1 MLISD
6 NFLVELMGK
15 FFHIRKGQVLPYR
28 LLVYIL
34 ICSSFFTIIGTSVQ
48 LYMEYRSDV
57 LEIRKGMDQIQQS
70 YLNTIAA
77 SLWDINIDHVK
88 IQLQGA
94 LKLPGMRYLEVVEMS
109 FGSVDLVASIGSV
122 PEGRNIIER
131 TFPLIHEVDGKS
143 MEVGQLRAIAGLDNV
158 FKRLRM
164 RVFVVLLTQGVKTF
178 LVALFILMI
187 IHYMVTRHLQ
197 VMAEYAQEMDIS
209 KLDRELVLNRR
220 RKNRKPDE
228 IDRVAQAFN
237 EMRLNLIRDIAER
250 KRAEEALKEANMIV
264 EKSPVVLFKWR
275 NEEGWPVEL
284 VSQNVTQ
291 LGFQAEDF
299 LNGKMKF
306 ADVVHPDDLERV
318 GNEVVHYVE
327 HRIDH
332 FLQKYRI
339 IDLSGRI
346 YWIEDSTVIV
356 RDPEGRV
363 SSFLGIAVDATERVM
378 AENELARLR
387 NLLKNTIDS
396 MPTVLVGVDEKICI
410 NQWNRSAEEE
420 TGKTFGEV
428 RGGYLLDYFPQLES
442 EMDLIMESVN
452 RLEVKEKNKI
462 PLNSEGDVHYKN
474 IKIYP
479 LLESEDGRG
488 AVILIDDVTM
498 KSRLEDMMIQTEKMM
513 SVGGLAAGMAHEINN
528 PLGAVL
534 SGVQGTE
541 RRLSPSLKKNQEVAS
556 ELGLDLDK
564 VHEYLDRRGIL
575 GYLRGI
581 NDAGRRAARIVRNM
595 LEFSRKSESSRM
607 ETNVKGILEKAL
619 SLAEN
624 DYDLKKKY
632 DFKTIEVR
640 RDYEQGLPLVSITE
654 TEIEQVFLNIFKNA
668 AQAMSEKDY
677 YDEHP
682 NITLR
687 TRKDGKYVRIEVED
701 NGPGMTEEVRKRIF
715 EPFYTTKR
723 VGLGTGLG
731 LSVSYFIITRN
742 HEGEF
747 VVESEEGVGSKFVIR
762 LPAVFRERS

>member
-1 MLISD
+1 M
-6 NFLVELMGK
+6 VK
-15 FFHIRKGQVLPYR
+15 FFRIRKGQVLPYR

-34 ICSSFFTIIGTSVQ
+34 ICSSFFTIIGTSLQ

-57 LEIRKGMDQIQQS
+57 GEIQKGMEQIEQS

-88 IQLQGA
+88 IQLEGA

-109 FGSVDLVASIGSV
+109 FGSLDPVASMGSV
-122 PEGRNIIER
+122 PEGTNVIER
-131 TFPLIHEVDGKS
+131 TFPLIHVVDGKNV
-143 MEVGQLRAIAGLDNV
+143 EVGQLRAIAGLDNV
-158 FKRLRM
+158 FKRLRL
-164 RVFVVLLTQGVKTF
+164 RVFVVLLTQGIKTF

-197 VMAEYAQEMDIS
+197 AMAEYAQEMDIN
-209 KLDRELVLNRR
+209 KLDRKLVLNRR
-220 RKNRKPDE
+220 GKHRKPDE

-250 KRAEEALKEANMIV
+250 KKAEEALKEANMIV

-275 NEEGWPVEL
+275 NEDGWPVEL
-284 VSQNVTQ
+284 VSQNVSQ
-291 LGFQAEDF
+291 LGIQADDF
-299 LNGKMKF
+299 LSGRIKYVEIIHPE
-306 ADVVHPDDLERV
+306 DVERV
-318 GNEVVHYVE
+318 GAEIAHYTE
-327 HRIDH
+327 HGVDH
-332 FLQKYRI
+332 FMQKYRI
-339 IDLSGRI
+339 IDPSGRV
-346 YWIEDSTVIV
+346 YWLEDSTVIV
-356 RDPEGRV
+356 RDSEGQV
-363 SSFLGIAVDATERVM
+363 ISYLGIASDATERVM

-396 MPTVLVGVDEKICI
+396 MPTALVGVDEQIRI

-420 TGKTFGEV
+420 TGKSFEEV
-428 RGGYLLDYFPQLES
+428 RGNHLLDIFPQLEN
-442 EMDLIMESVN
+442 EMGLIIEAVTE
-452 RLEVKEKNKI
+452 LEVKEKNKI
-462 PLNSEGDVHYKN
+462 PFNFEGEVHYKN

-488 AVILIDDVTM
+488 AVLLIDDVTM

-541 RRLSPSLKKNQEVAS
+541 RRLSPSLNKNIEVAS
-556 ELGLDLDK
+556 ELGLDLNK
-564 VHEYLDRRGIL
+564 VHEYMDKRGIL

-581 NDAGRRAARIVRNM
+581 SDAGRRAARIVRNM
-595 LEFSRKSESSRM
+595 LEFSRKSESSRT
-607 ETNVKGILEKAL
+607 EINVRGILEKAL

-640 RDYEQGLPLVSITE
+640 RDYEQGLPPVSMTE
-654 TEIEQVFLNIFKNA
+654 TEIEQVFLNLFKNA
-668 AQAMSEKDY
+668 AQAMADKDY
-677 YDEHP
+677 IDERP

-687 TRKDGKYVRIEVED
+687 TRKDGDYVLIEVED
-701 NGPGMTEEVRKRIF
+701 NGPGMPEDVRKRVF

-747 VVESEEGVGSKFVIR
+747 FVESEMGKGSKFIIR
-762 LPAVFRERS
+762 LPAVKKKTGPADL

>member
-1 MLISD
+1 M
-6 NFLVELMGK
+6 VK
-15 FFHIRKGQVLPYR
+15 FFSIRKGQVLPYR
-28 LLVYIL
+28 LLIYIL

-48 LYMEYRSDV
+48 LFMEYRSDV
-57 LEIRKGMDQIQQS
+57 GEIQKGMGQIENS
-70 YLNTIAA
+70 YVNTIAA

-88 IQLQGA
+88 IQLEGA

-109 FGSVDLVASIGSV
+109 FGVVDPVASIGTV
-122 PEGRNIIER
+122 PTGTNIIER
-131 TFPLIHEVDGKS
+131 TYPLIHVADGKS
-143 MEVGQLRAIAGLDNV
+143 VVVGQLRAVAGLDNV
-158 FKRLRM
+158 FNRLRM

-197 VMAEYAQEMDIS
+197 TMAEYAQEMDINN
-209 KLDRELVLNRR
+209 LDRELVLKRR
-220 RKNRKPDE
+220 GGNRKPDE

-250 KRAEEALKEANMIV
+250 VRAEKALKESNMIV

-284 VSQNVTQ
+284 VSQNVSQ
-291 LGFQAEDF
+291 LGIQAEDF
-299 LNGKMKF
+299 LSGKMKYI
-306 ADVVHPDDLERV
+306 DVIHPDDIERFSSEMANYIKL
-318 GNEVVHYVE
+318 GT
-327 HRIDH
+327 DH
-332 FLQKYRI
+332 FMQKYRI
-339 IDLSGRI
+339 IDPSGRV

-356 RDPEGRV
+356 RDSEGMV
-363 SSFLGIAVDATERVM
+363 TSYLAIAVDATERVM

-396 MPTVLVGVDEKICI
+396 MPTVLVGVDEQICI
-410 NQWNRSAEEE
+410 NQWNKSAEEE
-420 TGKTFGEV
+420 TEKSFEEV
-428 RGGYLLDYFPQLES
+428 KGLYLLDVFPQLAD
-442 EMDLIMESVN
+442 EMGLIVESVN
-452 RLEVKEKNKI
+452 KLEVNEKNKI
-462 PLNSEGDVHYKN
+462 PFNSEGTVQYKN

-479 LLESEDGRG
+479 LLESESGRG
-488 AVILIDDVTM
+488 AVLLIDDVTM

-541 RRLSPSLKKNQEVAS
+541 RRLSPSLKKNIEVAS
-556 ELGLDLDK
+556 ELGLDLNK
-564 VHEYLDRRGIL
+564 VHEYMDQRGIL

-581 NDAGRRAARIVRNM
+581 SDAGRRAARIVRNM
-595 LEFSRKSESSRM
+595 LEFSRKSESSRT
-607 ETNVKGILEKAL
+607 EVDVKGILEKTL

-640 RDYEQGLPLVSITE
+640 RDYEQGLPAVSITE

-668 AQAMSEKDY
+668 AQAMSDKEFIAP
-677 YDEHP
+677 EQP

-687 TRKDGKYVRIEVED
+687 TRKDGKFIRIEVED
-701 NGPGMTEEVRKRIF
+701 NGPGMDEDVRKRVF

-747 VVESEEGVGSKFVIR
+747 LVESELGKGSKFVIR
-762 LPAVFRERS
+762 LPMVVK

>member
-1 MLISD
+1 M
-6 NFLVELMGK
+6 VK
-15 FFHIRKGQVLPYR
+15 FFRIRKGQVLPYR

-57 LEIRKGMDQIQQS
+57 GEIQKGMDQVEQS

-88 IQLQGA
+88 IQLEGA
-94 LKLPGMRYLEVVEMS
+94 FKLPGMRYLEVVEMS
-109 FGSVDLVASIGSV
+109 FGSVDPVASIGTV
-122 PEGRNIIER
+122 PDGRNVIER
-131 TFPLIHEVDGKS
+131 TFPLIHVVDGKS
-143 MEVGQLRAIAGLDNV
+143 VEVGQLRAIAGLDNV
-158 FKRLRM
+158 FKRLRL

-178 LVALFILMI
+178 LVALFILII

-197 VMAEYAQEMDIS
+197 AMAEYAQEMDIN
-209 KLDRELVLNRR
+209 KLDRALVLNRR
-220 RKNRKPDE
+220 GGNRKPDE

-250 KRAEEALKEANMIV
+250 KKAEEALKEANMIV

-284 VSQNVTQ
+284 VSQNVSQ
-291 LGFQAEDF
+291 LGFSADDF
-299 LNGKMKF
+299 LSGRLKYI
-306 ADVVHPDDLERV
+306 DVIHPDDIERASA
-318 GNEVVHYVE
+318 EVAHYTTHGV
-327 HRIDH
+327 DH

-339 IDLSGRI
+339 IDSTGKI
-346 YWIEDSTVIV
+346 YWIEDSTMIV
-356 RDPEGRV
+356 RDADGQV
-363 SSFLGIAVDATERVM
+363 SSYLGIAMDATERVM

-396 MPTVLVGVDEKICI
+396 MPTVLVGVDEQVRI

-420 TGKTFGEV
+420 TGKPFEEV
-428 RGGYLLDYFPQLES
+428 RGKHLLDYFPQLES
-442 EMDLIMESVN
+442 EMGLIMESVSQ
-452 RLEVKEKNKI
+452 LEVKEKNKI
-462 PLNSEGDVHYKN
+462 PFNYDGEAQYKN

-488 AVILIDDVTM
+488 AVLLIDDVTM
-498 KSRLEDMMIQTEKMM
+498 KSRLEEMMIQTEKMM

-541 RRLSPSLKKNQEVAS
+541 RRLSPSLQKNIEVAS

-564 VHEYLDRRGIL
+564 VHEYMERRGIL

-581 NDAGRRAARIVRNM
+581 SDAGRRAARIVRNM
-595 LEFSRKSESSRM
+595 LEFSRKSESSRAVV
-607 ETNVKGILEKAL
+607 NVKGILEKAL

-640 RDYEQGLPLVSITE
+640 RDYEQGLPPISITE

-668 AQAMSEKDY
+668 AQAMADKEYVD
-677 YDEHP
+677 DRP
-682 NITLR
+682 NLTLR
-687 TRKDGKYVRIEVED
+687 TRKDGKYVMIEVED
-701 NGPGMTEEVRKRIF
+701 NGPGMPEDVRKRVF

-747 VVESEEGVGSKFVIR
+747 IVESEPGKGSKFIIR
-762 LPAVFRERS
+762 LPAVS

>member
-1 MLISD
+1 MRS
-6 NFLVELMGK
+6 
-15 FFHIRKGQVLPYR
+15 FFRIRKGQVLPYR

-57 LEIRKGMDQIQQS
+57 SEIRKGMGQIEQS

-88 IQLQGA
+88 IQLEGA

-109 FGSVDLVASIGSV
+109 FGAVEPVATVGTMPSNN
-122 PEGRNIIER
+122 NIIER
-131 TFPLIHEVDGKS
+131 VFPLTHVVDGKR
-143 MEVGQLRAIAGLDNV
+143 MDVGQLKAVAGLDNV
-158 FKRLRM
+158 FNRLRM

-178 LVALFILMI
+178 LVAMFILVI

-197 VMAEYAQEMDIS
+197 TMAEYAQEMDIT
-209 KLDRELVLNRR
+209 KLDRRLVLNRR

-228 IDRVAQAFN
+228 IDRVVQAFN

-250 KRAEEALKEANMIV
+250 KRAEEALKESNMIV

-275 NEEGWPVEL
+275 NEAGWPVEL
-284 VSQNVTQ
+284 VSQNVSQ
-291 LGFQAEDF
+291 LGLSADDF
-299 LNGKMKF
+299 LSGRLKYI
-306 ADVVHPDDLERV
+306 DVIHPEDLERV
-318 GNEVVHYVE
+318 EAEVSHYVDYGV
-327 HRIDH
+327 DH
-332 FLQKYRI
+332 FLQTYRI
-339 IDLSGRI
+339 IDLTGRV
-346 YWIEDSTVIV
+346 YWLEESKVIV
-356 RDPEGRV
+356 RDSDGTV
-363 SSFLGIAVDATERVM
+363 TSFLGIAYDATERVV
-378 AENELARLR
+378 AETELGRLR

-396 MPTVLVGVDEKICI
+396 MPTVLVGVDENIRI

-420 TGKTFGEV
+420 TGRAFEEV
-428 RGGYLLDYFPQLES
+428 KGAPLLDCFPQLAEEMGLIEES
-442 EMDLIMESVN
+442 LD
-452 RLEVKEKNKI
+452 RLEVLEKNKI
-462 PLNSEGDVHYKN
+462 PFNFDGEVQYKN

-479 LLESEDGRG
+479 LLGSDEGRG
-488 AVILIDDVTM
+488 AVILLDDVTM

-541 RRLSPSLKKNQEVAS
+541 RRLSPSLSKNMEVAS
-556 ELGLDLDK
+556 ELGLDLNV

-581 NDAGRRAARIVRNM
+581 SDAGRRAARIVRNM
-595 LEFSRKSESSRM
+595 LEFSRKSESSRAVM
-607 ETNVKGILEKAL
+607 NVKGILEKAL
-619 SLAEN
+619 SLAGN

-632 DFKTIEVR
+632 DFKTIDIR
-640 RDYEQGLPLVSITE
+640 RDYEQGLPQVSITE

-668 AQAMSEKDY
+668 AQAMADKE
-677 YDEHP
+677 YDEERP
-682 NITLR
+682 CITLR
-687 TRKDGKYVRIEVED
+687 TRRDGAFVMIEVED
-701 NGPGMTEEVRKRIF
+701 NGPGMPEDIRKRVF

-742 HEGEF
+742 HDGEF
-747 VVESEEGVGSKFVIR
+747 LVESEPGKGSKFTIR
-762 LPAVFRERS
+762 LPAVSAQG

>member
-1 MLISD
+1 MVK
-6 NFLVELMGK
+6 FLK
-15 FFHIRKGQVLPYR
+15 IRKGQVLPYR
-28 LLVYIL
+28 LLIYIL
-34 ICSSFFTIIGTSVQ
+34 ICSSFFTVIGTSVQ

-57 LEIRKGMDQIQQS
+57 SEIQKGMEQIEQS
-70 YLNTIAA
+70 YVNTIAA

-88 IQLQGA
+88 IQLEGA

-109 FGSVDLVASIGSV
+109 FGSVDPVASIGAAPDGKNV
-122 PEGRNIIER
+122 IER
-131 TFPLIHEVDGKS
+131 TYPLIHVVDGKS
-143 MEVGQLRAIAGLDNV
+143 VEVGQLKAVAGLDNV
-158 FKRLRM
+158 FKRLRL

-197 VMAEYAQEMDIS
+197 AMAEYAQEMDINN
-209 KLDRELVLNRR
+209 LDRELVLKRR
-220 RKNRKPDE
+220 GRHRKPDE
-228 IDRVAQAFN
+228 IDKVAQAFN

-250 KRAEEALKEANMIV
+250 KKVEEALKESNMIV

-275 NEEGWPVEL
+275 NEEGWPVEV
-284 VSQNVTQ
+284 VSQNVSQ
-291 LGFQAEDF
+291 IGLKAEDF
-299 LNGKMKF
+299 LSGKLKYI
-306 ADVVHPDDLERV
+306 DVIHPEDIEKV
-318 GNEVVHYVE
+318 GKEMDYY
-327 HRIDH
+327 IQSGTDH

-339 IDLSGRI
+339 IDPTGRV
-346 YWIEDSTVIV
+346 YWIEDSTVLV
-356 RDPEGRV
+356 RDDNGEV
-363 SSFLGIAVDATERVM
+363 THYLGIASDATERVM
-378 AENELARLR
+378 AEDELGRLR

-396 MPTVLVGVDEKICI
+396 MPTVLVGVDEQIRI
-410 NQWNRSAEEE
+410 NQWNKSAEEE
-420 TGKTFGEV
+420 THKTYDEV
-428 RGGYLLDYFPQLES
+428 KGLYLLDVFPQLEG
-442 EMDLIMESVN
+442 ELDLIKQSVN
-452 RLEVKEKNKI
+452 ELEVKEKNKV
-462 PLNSEGDVHYKN
+462 PFTHEGAVQYKN

-488 AVILIDDVTM
+488 AVVLIDDVTM

-541 RRLSPSLKKNQEVAS
+541 RRLSPSLKKNIEVAS
-556 ELGLDLDK
+556 ELGLDLNK
-564 VHEYLDRRGIL
+564 VHQYMDQRGIL

-581 NDAGRRAARIVRNM
+581 SDAGRRAARIVRNM
-595 LEFSRKSESSRM
+595 LEFSRKSESSRT
-607 ETNVKGILEKAL
+607 ETDVKGILEKTL

-640 RDYEQGLPLVSITE
+640 RDYEQGLPTVSITE

-668 AQAMSEKDY
+668 AQAMSDKDFG
-677 YDEHP
+677 DELP

-687 TRKDGKYVRIEVED
+687 TRKDGKFVRIEVED
-701 NGPGMTEEVRKRIF
+701 NGPGMDEDVRKRVF
-715 EPFYTTKR
+715 EPFYTTKH

-747 VVESEEGVGSKFVIR
+747 LVESEPGKGSKFIIR
-762 LPAVFRERS
+762 LPAVERLQESKS